1 MQATEVVVVVE
12 EIVDVVVVVAAI
24 VVVVPKP
31 GQFPI
36 IGDDS
41 PQGTHVLQPT
51 VWQ

>member
-1 MQATEVVVVVE
+1 MVVVA
-12 EIVDVVVVVAAI
+12 IVVVVAAI

>member
-1 MQATEVVVVVE
+1 VQEQIVVVVAA
-12 EIVDVVVVVAAI
+12 IVVVVVAAI